1 MYSLLHMNDHTQNHL
16 SGPQLVRSYLKTLT
30 SDPGV
35 YRMLDENHNPLYVGK
50 ARNLR
55 NRVSNYAQ
63 YAGNSLRI
71 QKMIHATCS
80 MLFLTTKNETEA
92 LLLEQNL
99 IKQLKPKY
107 NVLLR
112 DDKSFPYIFISTE
125 QDFPRIEK
133 HRGEKKRLGRYYGP
147 FASAGAVTRT
157 LNTLQKVFLLRSCTD
172 KEVKAGNRP
181 CLNYHLNRC
190 AGPCGGKISKENYA
204 KLVNEADDFLNG
216 KSRKVQENLTSQMI
230 HASENMN
237 YELAASFRDRLQAI
251 KKIQTVQGINPKKVI
266 EADIIAVHLE
276 AGNACV
282 QVYFIRSG
290 QNWGN
295 KDYYPKVGTDLSN
308 SEILQ
313 AFLGQFYLNRES
325 ARLILLSHEM
335 ENKTLMQ
342 KLLSEK
348 LQQSVKIITPKKGEK
363 RDLVLDVLR
372 NANESLV
379 RKMAE
384 NATQLTMLNA
394 TAKALGLE
402 KRLNRIEVYDN
413 SHIQGSHAVGAMI
426 VSGPEGFMRSEYRKF
441 NIRLDEIQNRDDTAM
456 MKHVLS
462 RRFRLGDKNNQNI
475 DKTNFPD
482 LIILDGGKGQLSS
495 ISGILLESGL
505 GNIPILGIAKGP
517 ERNSGEETFYLRDNT
532 KLQISRNDPL
542 RYFFQR
548 LRDEAHRF
556 VIGAHRKKRSKAL
569 TQTRLDDIPG
579 LGAVRKHNLLMEF
592 GSTKLVSRASI
603 VELSKVPGISSNI
616 AEQIYNYL
624 NQTD

>member
-1 MYSLLHMNDHTQNHL
+1 MNDNSQNNQF
-16 SGPQLVRSYLKTLT
+16 GPKLIKSYLKNLT
-30 SDPGV
+30 SGPGV

-63 YAGNSLRI
+63 YTGNALRI
-71 QKMIHATCS
+71 QSMINATHS
-80 MLFLTTKNETEA
+80 MMFLTTKNETEA

-99 IKQLKPKY
+99 IKQLKPRY
-107 NVLLR
+107 NILLR

-133 HRGEKKRLGRYYGP
+133 HRGEKKRVGRYYGP
-147 FASAGAVTRT
+147 FASAGAVNRT

-181 CLNYHLNRC
+181 CLNYHLKRC
-190 AGPCGGKISKENYA
+190 AGPCGGKISIENYA
-204 KLVNEADDFLNG
+204 KLVNEADDFLKG
-216 KSRKVQENLTSQMI
+216 KSRKVHDNLTTQMI
-230 HASENMN
+230 YASENMN

-251 KKIQTVQGINPKKVI
+251 KKIHTAQGINPKKVS

-308 SEILQ
+308 SDILQ
-313 AFLGQFYLNRES
+313 AFVGQFYLNRES
-325 ARLILLSHEM
+325 ARLILLSHEV
-335 ENKTLMQ
+335 ENKLLME
-342 KLLSEK
+342 KLLSER
-348 LQQSVKIITPKKGEK
+348 LQQSVNIITPKKGEK
-363 RDLVLDVLR
+363 RDLVLDALR
-372 NANESLV
+372 NAQESLV
-379 RKMAE
+379 QKMAE
-384 NATQLTMLNA
+384 NATQITLLNA

-402 KRLNRIEVYDN
+402 KRPNRIEVYDN

-456 MKHVLS
+456 MKHVFT
-462 RRFRLGDKNNQNI
+462 RRFGLGDKNGQNI
-475 DKTNFPD
+475 DQTNLPD

-495 ISGILLESGL
+495 ISGMLSESGF
-505 GNIPILGIAKGP
+505 GSIPILAIAKGP
-517 ERNSGEETFYLRDNT
+517 KRNSGQEVFYLRDNT
-532 KLQISRNDPL
+532 NLQIAKNDSL

-556 VIGAHRKKRSKAL
+556 VIGAHRKRRSKAL

-579 LGAVRKHNLLMEF
+579 LGAIRKHNLLMEF

-603 VELSKVPGISSNI
+603 AELSKVHGISRNI
-616 AEQIYNYL
+616 AEQIYNYF